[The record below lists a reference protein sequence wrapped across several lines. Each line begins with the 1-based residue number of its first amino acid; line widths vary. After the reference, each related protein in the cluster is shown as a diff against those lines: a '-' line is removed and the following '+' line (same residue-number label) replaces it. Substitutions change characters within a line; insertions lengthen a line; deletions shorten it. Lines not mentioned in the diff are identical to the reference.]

1 MPLGDIGMVR
11 AWSLALSL
19 WFALAV
25 PTGAAAQN
33 AATAAPQ
40 QVQELMRLLND
51 PVVHDWIAAQPNA
64 SPAAA
69 IAAAALPAAMP
80 AEATPTPA
88 MNSMA
93 VNPGGF
99 IDRRLAEIRSHL
111 VALTE
116 AAPLLPAELAS
127 ARARLMV
134 ELEDRGLWRV
144 LLLIGVFL
152 GSGALAEWLLRT
164 LLTGVQRWIIS
175 ISLETVGDRLRA
187 ASIRLAFAA
196 GLVLAFGIGSVGAF
210 LLFEWPPFLRE
221 IVLAYLLAILILR
234 MVLVF
239 ARFSLAPGGERFRLV
254 PLSTPAAWYW
264 YRRIGLATGWLVIG
278 WVTVATLR
286 RLGVSPAGCSFIA
299 YSLGIVLLALGIEA
313 VWRRPPA
320 AAPAA
325 SSELSRDGHRKLV
338 SWLLIGYF
346 VLLWALWFLSMMP
359 LFWLLVALVALPL
372 AIRGIRRSVNHLLRP
387 PDAAATTG
395 RYRVIEICLDRGLRL
410 LLIIGAAFLL
420 AKAWHVDLVAMTMQD
435 TLTTRL
441 VRGALKAIVIALVAE
456 FLWHFFRAV
465 IDAKLAGTGQP
476 SEADDEVSRRRA
488 RLRTLLPILRNILMV
503 VIVVIAGLMVL
514 SSLGIEI
521 GPLIAGAG
529 VVGVAVGFGAQTVVK
544 DVISGMFYLLDDA
557 FRVGEYI
564 QSGSYKGTVESF
576 SLRSVK
582 LRHQRGPIFTVPFG
596 ELGAVQ
602 NMSRDWVID
611 KLMIGVAYGTD
622 LDKARKLIKEIGK
635 ELAANPDFA
644 PHVMEPLKMQGVE
657 QFGDYAIQIRMKM
670 MTKPGHQ
677 FTIRRKAFALIN
689 KAFAENGIEFA
700 RPTVQV
706 AGDAR
711 EAATAAA
718 ARIAA
723 MEAAEPKEA

>member
-1 MPLGDIGMVR
+1 MPLGDIGMIRV
-11 AWSLALSL
+11 WSLALAL
-19 WFALAV
+19 LIALAT
-25 PTGAAAQN
+25 PTGAVAQD
-33 AATAAPQ
+33 APAAAPA
-40 QVQELMRLLND
+40 QVQDLMRLLND
-51 PVVHDWIAAQPNA
+51 PVVRDWIAAQHPVD
-64 SPAAA
+64 PVAAA
-69 IAAAALPAAMP
+69 TETAP
-80 AEATPTPA
+80 

-93 VNPGGF
+93 MNPGGF
-99 IDRRLAEIRSHL
+99 LDRRLGEIRTHL
-111 VALTE
+111 VALADVTPRLPE
-116 AAPLLPAELAS
+116 EFAA
-127 ARARLMV
+127 ARTRLML
-134 ELEDRGLWRV
+134 ELEDRGAWRI
-144 LLLIGVFL
+144 LLLIAAFL
-152 GSGALAEWLLRT
+152 GFGFLAERLLRR
-164 LLTGVQRWIIS
+164 LLAGVQRWIIG

-187 ASIRLAFAA
+187 AAIRLSFAI

-234 MVLVF
+234 MVLAFGRF
-239 ARFSLAPGGERFRLV
+239 ALAPGGERFRLV
-254 PLSTPAAWYW
+254 PLDTPTAWYW

-286 RLGVSPAGCSFIA
+286 RLGLSPAGCELIA
-299 YSLGIVLLALGIEA
+299 YSLGMVLLAIGIEA
-313 VWRRPPA
+313 VWRRPPGA
-320 AAPAA
+320 IQVAPTEIPHAD
-325 SSELSRDGHRKLV
+325 RRRLV
-338 SWLLIGYF
+338 SWLLTGYF
-346 VLLWALWFLSMMP
+346 VLLWVLWFLSMMP
-359 LFWLLVALVALPL
+359 LFWLLVAIVALPL
-372 AIRGIRRSVNHLLRP
+372 AIRGVRRAVNHLLRP
-387 PDAAATTG
+387 PGAAAVTG
-395 RYRVIEICLDRGLRL
+395 RSRIIEVCLDRGLRL
-410 LLIIGAAFLL
+410 LLIIGGAFLL
-420 AKAWHVDLVAMTMQD
+420 AKAWHVDLAAMTMQD

-441 VRGALKAIVIALVAE
+441 VRGLLKAVVIALVAE

-465 IDAKLAGTGQP
+465 IDSKLAG
-476 SEADDEVSRRRA
+476 ADPRPDVSDEEIRRGS

-503 VIVVIAGLMVL
+503 IIVVLGGLMVL
-514 SSLGIEI
+514 SSMGIEI

-622 LDKARKLIKEIGK
+622 LEKARKLIKEIGK
-635 ELAANPDFA
+635 ELAANPDFK
-644 PHVMEPLKMQGVE
+644 PYVLEPLKMQGVE
-657 QFGDYAIQIRMKM
+657 QFGEYAIQIRMKM

-677 FTIRRKAFALIN
+677 FTIRRKALAAIN

-706 AGDAR
+706 AGGDPQ
-711 EAATAAA
+711 AASAAA